1 MHATLRKLAEEC
13 GELTQAAIK
22 VHDHKAGWQK
32 LLAQE
37 AGDVVAQINKLVA
50 LGVIDKKVFNQ
61 RVKDKA

>member
-1 MHATLRKLAEEC
+1 MQATLRKLAEEC

-22 VHDHKAGWQK
+22 VHDGRPWKK
-32 LLAQE
+32 ELAQE